1 MKVRILGSAVGAP
14 ACLQYVSSYLLNDG
28 IAIDAGTLGL
38 NGTPVQQS
46 GIRNIFLTHCHLDHI
61 ATLPSFLENT
71 LKFDQEP
78 VAVYG
83 HPETLTALQRHIFND
98 IIWPDFVRLTT
109 PDLPFLRLC
118 PLEAE
123 VPFQIDGLSVVPV
136 AVDHLVP
143 TYGYIM
149 TDGSSTVIFGGDS
162 GPTHRIWQLA
172 GNFPAPRT
180 VFLEASFP
188 NAMERLANDSLHLT
202 PRMVAGEISKMPE
215 VKTIIAVHIKASFR
229 EETVRELYELNI
241 PNLVIGKPESDY
253 HL

>member
-1 MKVRILGSAVGAP
+1 MLEHQRA
-14 ACLQYVSSYLLNDG
+14 LQYVSSYLVNDA
-28 IAIDAGTLGL
+28 IAIDAGTLWAQRYSCPTERDSKYFSYSLSSRSHRDASYFPRKYDQIG
-38 NGTPVQQS
+38 
-46 GIRNIFLTHCHLDHI
+46 
-61 ATLPSFLENT
+61 
-71 LKFDQEP
+71 QEP
-78 VAVYG
+78 VAIYG

-109 PDLPFLRLC
+109 PGLPFLRLC
-118 PLEAE
+118 PIEAE

-136 AVDHLVP
+136 AVHHLVP

-188 NAMERLANDSLHLT
+188 NAMERLA
-202 PRMVAGEISKMPE
+202 
-215 VKTIIAVHIKASFR
+215 
-229 EETVRELYELNI
+229 
-241 PNLVIGKPESDY
+241 
-253 HL
+253 